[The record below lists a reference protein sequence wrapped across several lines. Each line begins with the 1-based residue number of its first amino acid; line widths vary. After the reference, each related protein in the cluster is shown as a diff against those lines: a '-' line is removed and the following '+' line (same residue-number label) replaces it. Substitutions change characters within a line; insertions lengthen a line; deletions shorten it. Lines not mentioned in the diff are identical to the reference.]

1 MPTIGG
7 SRSNE
12 EAARHGAVV
21 TGLASP
27 APVVGVSLPLT
38 SSRTFEYPI
47 MRSHSSRSNR
57 CLATRRLRTFGL
69 ALTLGAGLA
78 ATSLAAQEAA
88 ETEASTDLFLRA
100 NKVIVSP
107 GKTLEGVSLIV
118 RDGRIIAMGDD
129 LAAPEGAQTIEGE
142 VICAAFI
149 DPWSVAG
156 VDASSAGTDRVD
168 TATRATDALDP
179 YRQDELLEDLVESGV
194 LMMRVEI
201 GRSAAVSGVG
211 AVIRAAGA
219 EPVLSDAALTA
230 RLDSPGL
237 DPVSR
242 VGQVDRLASA
252 LTAAQKYAADV
263 AVYERDLKVWKE
275 EIAEKEKELA
285 EDFKKAKKARDK
297 KVKEAEEDG
306 EELKEKKYKEDKR
319 PRAPKLDPK
328 KASLARAVGGEVP
341 MVVHVEQAL
350 ELRELLRVTRGFTRM
365 RMVIAG
371 GRSALLFA
379 DELAERGIPVIVTPS
394 PGSPGGDVGEM
405 DPGFALAGELSA
417 RGVEVLIGS
426 GATSASAS
434 VNLPLLA
441 AAAVGHGLGE
451 DAALHAITRGPARVF
466 DLQAKV
472 GTVKRG
478 LHADLL
484 VLSGDPL
491 SSSTRVLASISGGK
505 VVHQAGN

>member
-1 MPTIGG
+1 MRSYP
-7 SRSNE
+7 SRSD
-12 EAARHGAVV
+12 RR
-21 TGLASP
+21 SP
-27 APVVGVSLPLT
+27 L
-38 SSRTFEYPI
+38 RK
-47 MRSHSSRSNR
+47 
-57 CLATRRLRTFGL
+57 LRTLGI
-69 ALTLGAGLA
+69 ALTAGAALSA
-78 ATSLAAQEAA
+78 ASLAAQDEPDPAA
-88 ETEASTDLFLRA
+88 SPDLFLRA

-107 GKTLEGVSLIV
+107 GKSLDNMGLLV
-118 RDGRIIAMGDD
+118 RDGRIVAMGKD

-156 VDASSAGTDRVD
+156 VDASSARSDRVD
-168 TATRATDALDP
+168 TASRATDALDP
-179 YRQDELLEDLVESGV
+179 YGQDEVLDDLLASGV

-201 GRSAAVSGVG
+201 GSAASVSGVG
-211 AVIRAAGA
+211 AVIRADGA
-219 EPVLSDAALTA
+219 TPVLADAAISA
-230 RLDSPGL
+230 RLNTPGL

-252 LTAAQKYAADV
+252 LGGAKKYADDTAAF
-263 AVYERDLKVWKE
+263 ESNLKTWEE
-275 EIAEKEKELA
+275 EIAKKETELT

-297 KVKEAEEDG
+297 KVKEAKEDG
-306 EELKEKKYKEDKR
+306 EEVKEKKYKEDKR
-319 PRAPKLDPK
+319 PSPPKFDAK

-341 MVVHVEQAL
+341 MVIHVEQAL
-350 ELRELLRVTRGFTRM
+350 ELRELLRVTRPFTRM

-371 GRSALLFA
+371 GRCALLFA
-379 DELAERGIPVIVTPS
+379 DELAERGIPVIVTPAPS
-394 PGSPGGDVGEM
+394 SPGGDVGEM

-434 VNLPLLA
+434 RDLPLLA
-441 AAAVGHGLGE
+441 AAAVGHGLDE
-451 DAALHAITRGPARVF
+451 DAAFHAITAGPARVF
-466 DLQAKV
+466 DLQSKV
-472 GTVKRG
+472 GSVRRG

>member
-1 MPTIGG
+1 MRSYP
-7 SRSNE
+7 SRSD
-12 EAARHGAVV
+12 RR
-21 TGLASP
+21 SP
-27 APVVGVSLPLT
+27 L
-38 SSRTFEYPI
+38 RK
-47 MRSHSSRSNR
+47 
-57 CLATRRLRTFGL
+57 LRT
-69 ALTLGAGLA
+69 LGIALA
-78 ATSLAAQEAA
+78 AGAALSAASLAAQDEPEPAA
-88 ETEASTDLFLRA
+88 PSDLFLRA

-107 GKTLEGVSLIV
+107 GKSLDNMGLLV
-118 RDGRIIAMGDD
+118 RDGRIRAMGKD

-156 VDASSAGTDRVD
+156 VDASSARTDRVD
-168 TATRATDALDP
+168 TASRATDALDP
-179 YRQDELLEDLVESGV
+179 YGQDEVLDDLLASGV

-201 GRSAAVSGVG
+201 GSAASVSGVG
-211 AVIRAAGA
+211 AVIRADGA
-219 EPVLSDAALTA
+219 TPVLADAAISA
-230 RLDSPGL
+230 RLNTPGL

-252 LTAAQKYAADV
+252 LGGAKKYADDV
-263 AVYERDLKVWKE
+263 AAFESNLKTWEE
-275 EIAEKEKELA
+275 EIAKKETELT

-306 EELKEKKYKEDKR
+306 EEVKEKKYKEDKR
-319 PRAPKLDPK
+319 PRPPKFDAK

-341 MVVHVEQAL
+341 MVIYVEQAL
-350 ELRELLRVTRGFTRM
+350 ELRELLRVTRPFTRM

-371 GRSALLFA
+371 GRCALLFA
-379 DELAERGIPVIVTPS
+379 DELAERGIPVIVTPAPS
-394 PGSPGGDVGEM
+394 SPGGDVGEM

-434 VNLPLLA
+434 RDLPLLA
-441 AAAVGHGLGE
+441 AAAVGHGLDE
-451 DAALHAITRGPARVF
+451 DAAFHAITAGPARVF
-466 DLQAKV
+466 DLQSKV
-472 GTVKRG
+472 GSVRRG

>member
-1 MPTIGG
+1 
-7 SRSNE
+7 
-12 EAARHGAVV
+12 
-21 TGLASP
+21 
-27 APVVGVSLPLT
+27 
-38 SSRTFEYPI
+38 
-47 MRSHSSRSNR
+47 MRSHSSRTNR
-57 CLATRRLRTFGL
+57 RQSLRRLRNLGI
-69 ALTLGAGLA
+69 ALTIGAGLA
-78 ATSLAAQEAA
+78 AASPAAQD
-88 ETEASTDLFLRA
+88 ETATTATSDLFLRA

-107 GKTLEGVSLIV
+107 GKSLDNMSLLV
-118 RDGRIIAMGDD
+118 RDGRIVAMGSE
-129 LAAPEGAQTIEGE
+129 LSAPEGAQTIEGE

-156 VDASSAGTDRVD
+156 VDLSSARSDRVD

-179 YRQDELLEDLVESGV
+179 YSQDEVLEDLLESGV

-201 GRSAAVSGVG
+201 GRAASLSGMG
-211 AVIRAAGA
+211 AVIRADGA
-219 EPVLSDAALTA
+219 EPVLADAALSA
-230 RLDSPGL
+230 RLNAPGL

-252 LTAAQKYAADV
+252 LGGAKKYADDV
-263 AVYERDLKVWKE
+263 AAYERDLKAWEE
-275 EIAEKEKELA
+275 EIAEKEEELT

-297 KVKEAEEDG
+297 KVKEAEEEG

-319 PRAPKLDPK
+319 PRRPKFDPK

-341 MVVHVEQAL
+341 MVIYVEEAL
-350 ELRELLRVTRGFTRM
+350 ELRELLRVTRPFTRM

-371 GRSALLFA
+371 GRSSLLFA
-379 DELAERGIPVIVTPS
+379 DELAERGIPVIVTPAPS
-394 PGSPGGDVGEM
+394 SPGGAVGEM
-405 DPGFALAGELSA
+405 DPGFALAGELAS

-426 GATSASAS
+426 GATSPVASRD
-434 VNLPLLA
+434 LPLLA
-441 AAAVGHGLGE
+441 AAAAGHGLDE
-451 DAALHAITRGPARVF
+451 DAALHAITAGPARVF
-466 DLQAKV
+466 DLQSKV
-472 GTVKRG
+472 GTVRRG